1 MPRDTMTAEER
12 FQTVIDLGV
21 PDRIPV
27 APMIYYFAA
36 RYSDITTQELWF
48 DPTKYSYA
56 IEKCYRDL
64 GPWDIYF
71 PINPTSPT
79 AYVFALPMRA
89 KYPGI
94 DLPPDEMCQFIE
106 EEILTAAEYDRVR
119 DSRVPSSLLRY
130 FDFMFSLACLIQHK
144 DPGRL
149 TNKLHLVPAILKH
162 LLCWRKELRAWT
174 ARGVAPLHSLLVEV
188 PFDTF
193 SMARGIMDFSFDLVN
208 TPEPIRDA
216 SLALSDGYVQ
226 MNAACARFIGVPRVS
241 CLCHRTSNDF
251 MSPRHFRDYAFPSL
265 RSIVQGLVSRGV
277 TPVLHCDGNWDK
289 NLEYLLELPKAKVV
303 LQLDGRT
310 DIFRAKEVLGSHC
323 CLFGDVSPT
332 MLAIGG
338 KQEVTDYCKKLI
350 DVVGADGGFILAAG
364 CEIPAN
370 AKPENVKAMIDAV
383 REFGYYG

>member
-130 FDFMFSLACLIQHK
+130 FDFMFSLA
-144 DPGRL
+144 
-149 TNKLHLVPAILKH
+149 
-162 LLCWRKELRAWT
+162 
-174 ARGVAPLHSLLVEV
+174 
-188 PFDTF
+188 
-193 SMARGIMDFSFDLVN
+193 
-208 TPEPIRDA
+208 
-216 SLALSDGYVQ
+216 LSDGYVQ

-265 RSIVQGLVSRGV
+265 KSIVHGLVSRGV

>member
-1 MPRDTMTAEER
+1 MTAEER
-12 FQTVIDLGV
+12 YQTVVELGV
-21 PDRIPV
+21 PDRVPV

-36 RYSDITTQELWF
+36 RYANITTQDLWF
-48 DPTKYSYA
+48 DPTKYSFA

-106 EEILTAAEYDRVR
+106 EEILTAADYGRVR
-119 DSRVPSSLLRY
+119 DSRIPSSLLRY
-130 FDFMFSLACLIQHK
+130 FGFMFGLACLIQGT
-144 DPGRL
+144 DPDRL
-149 TNKLHLVPAILKH
+149 TNKLRLIPAILKH
-162 LLCWRKELRAWT
+162 LLQWRKELRAWK
-174 ARGVAPLHSLLVEV
+174 ARDVAPLHSLLVEV

-193 SMARGIMDFSFDLVN
+193 SMARGIMDFSFDLMN
-208 TPEPIRDA
+208 APEPIRDA
-216 SLALSDGYVQ
+216 SMALSDGYVQ
-226 MNAACARFIGVPRVS
+226 MNEACARFIGVPRVS

-265 RSIVQGLVSRGV
+265 RSIVEGLVSRGL

-289 NLEYLLELPKAKVV
+289 NLEYLLELPRAKIV

-310 DIFRAKEVLGSHC
+310 DIFRAKEVLGDHC
-323 CLFGDVSPT
+323 CIFGDVSPT

-338 KQEVTDYCKKLI
+338 KQEVTDYCRKLI
-350 DVVGADGGFILAAG
+350 DRVGANGGFILAAG
-364 CEIPAN
+364 CEIPSN
-370 AKPENVKAMIDAV
+370 AKPENVKAMIDAAKHY
-383 REFGYYG
+383 GYYS